1 MRLTSFVIALG
12 LVACAK
18 AEPPAAREVDA
29 PPPQIDAPAID
40 SPMIDAQVCAT
51 SPCDI
56 QTQCGCDQTMACDVD
71 FSDLMGTACRPKTD
85 TGVEG
90 TNCGGTFGSP
100 QKCAKGYICIGSGND
115 RSCNRY
121 CATNADCLS
130 PRGQCVIQITA
141 NGMAIPG
148 ATTCSSNCDPATTT
162 NPLCPTGWSC
172 DLFTATFM
180 GTQHKISDC
189 RAAGTAAQGATCSA
203 TVPCAAGLTCVTL
216 STGGTRCAKICKPPS
231 NTGCPTGTTC
241 GGFSTPFTIAGTEY
255 GACL

>member
-1 MRLTSFVIALG
+1 MQLTPVAIALA

-29 PPPQIDAPAID
+29 PVAQIDAPVSID
-40 SPMIDAQVCAT
+40 SSMIDAQVCST
-51 SPCDI
+51 TPCDI
-56 QTQCGCDQTMACDVD
+56 QTQCGCDQSMACDVD

-100 QKCAKGYICIGSGND
+100 QKCAKKYICIGSGD
-115 RSCNRY
+115 ARSCNRY
-121 CATNADCLS
+121 CATSADCLS

-162 NPLCPTGWSC
+162 NPLCPSGWSC
-172 DLFTATFM
+172 DLFTSTFM
-180 GTQHKISDC
+180 GTQHKIADC

-203 TVPCAAGLTCVTL
+203 TVACAAGLTCVTV
-216 STGGTRCAKICKPPS
+216 SGAMRCAKICKPPS

-241 GGFSTPFTIAGTEY
+241 GSFSTPFTIAGTEY